1 MQEKIKNAVDIAQR
15 AQRNYDLSKV
25 VPENDLETLIYTAI
39 NSPSKQNEIHY
50 AVDVYS
56 DQYIIR
62 EIYNCTKLFSLS
74 KGPSDLEEQ
83 CGITADGK
91 FWQDSDKAVHNS
103 QILANVLFVYSEDE
117 GVARGGTHK
126 VAQENRDAEMYSF
139 YQEQKN
145 YSMGIS
151 IGQLILAAS
160 LMGYKTGICSAINAD
175 DVKKIVA
182 CKGNPKVLVGIGFEN
197 QGVDRRLHAKT
208 LNKDIPPKFRNGEL
222 EEKWRFPSFNKK
234 ITVKLNGREL
244 E

>member
-1 MQEKIKNAVDIAQR
+1 MQDKIKNAVDTAQR

-25 VPENDLETLIYTAI
+25 VPENDLETLIYTAV

-50 AVDVYS
+50 SVDVYT
-56 DQYIIR
+56 DYRIIR
-62 EIYNCTKLFSLS
+62 EIYNCTKFFGLIKDPTDFES
-74 KGPSDLEEQ
+74 Q
-83 CGITADGK
+83 CGITDDGK
-91 FWQDSDKAVHNS
+91 FWQDSDKSVHNS

-117 GVARGGTHK
+117 GPVRDGTAKVAR
-126 VAQENRDAEMYSF
+126 ENRDSKMYYL

-151 IGQLILAAS
+151 IGQLILAAT
-160 LMGYKTGICSAINAD
+160 LMGYKTGLCSAMNINN
-175 DVKKIVA
+175 VKKIVA

-197 QGVDRRLHAKT
+197 QGIDRRLHAET
-208 LNKDIPPKFRNGEL
+208 LNRDLPPKFRNGVL

-234 ITVKLNGREL
+234 ITVKLNGKEL